1 MLQGVRFIS
10 DTCYRVAGGDV
21 GTADAIKKT
30 LDAET
35 KDVWSDL
42 NPADS
47 IRQIRPDQT
56 SGRRLKSDLKKHI

>member
-1 MLQGVRFIS
+1 MLQGVRFS

-35 KDVWSDL
+35 AEWHGILKMVTESDARHVQ
-42 NPADS
+42 PTYMA
-47 IRQIRPDQT
+47 I
-56 SGRRLKSDLKKHI
+56 